1 MSYFVIN
8 IIKKPLN
15 LPREIKVIIYFKNNS
30 FDSAIA
36 SFKEVSASSVN
47 WFVDCTIFRYGFCDV
62 VKYEIKLA
70 Q

>member
-1 MSYFVIN
+1 MKI
-8 IIKKPLN
+8 
-15 LPREIKVIIYFKNNS
+15 IIYYLFWLNNA

-36 SFKEVSASSVN
+36 SFKDASASSVN
-47 WFVDCTIFRYGFCDV
+47 WFVDVTMFKYGFCDV